1 MKRALVAALAAG
13 AALFAAQAFAEQV
26 TIPDLVNGG
35 HTTKETKAFFN
46 SYYTA
51 KSNRDLAG
59 TMAHFSKDGMTYIDA
74 ILGWPLYSWDQLNGL
89 FTNIMPKWPAS
100 ARSYPTRVLGD
111 MHSAVIAFTD
121 TPELF
126 GGEIRIYSAVDFKDG
141 KIVRQIDYWDGRNF
155 GVALANKMRTPPDKF
170 PTDFKD
176 NIGDQASPGMQTVA
190 KKLHDALAKGD
201 AKAAAALFSY
211 DGVYEDMTLHSK
223 IVGSKAIDAYFG
235 RALGKL
241 PWAAGSSLIHVL
253 GSDQGGGFEWMA
265 APSFKTTVKRG
276 ITALELDHGKITR
289 MSVMWDSSLVGD
301 GDFKP
306 LATLAVD

>member
-1 MKRALVAALAAG
+1 MKRALVAVLAAG
-13 AALFAAQAFAEQV
+13 TALVAAQAMAQQV
-26 TIPDLVNGG
+26 TIADLVDAS
-35 HTTKETKAFFN
+35 HTTKETKAFFKA
-46 SYYTA
+46 YYTA
-51 KSNRDLAG
+51 KSNRDVAG

-126 GGEIRIYSAVDFKDG
+126 GGEIRIYSAIDFKDG

-155 GVALANKMRTPPDKF
+155 GLALTNKMRTPPDKF

-176 NIGDQASPGMQTVA
+176 NIGEHASDDMQAVA
-190 KKLHDALAKGD
+190 KKLHEALAKDD
-201 AKAAAALFSY
+201 AAVAAALFNY
-211 DGVYEDMTLHSK
+211 DGEYEDMTLHGK
-223 IVGSKAIDAYFG
+223 IVGSKAIEAYFG
-235 RALGKL
+235 RTLGKL
-241 PWAAGSSLIHVL
+241 PSGVGSSLIHVL

-265 APSFKTTVKRG
+265 APAFKTTVKRG

-301 GDFKP
+301 GDLKP
-306 LATLAVD
+306 LATLAID